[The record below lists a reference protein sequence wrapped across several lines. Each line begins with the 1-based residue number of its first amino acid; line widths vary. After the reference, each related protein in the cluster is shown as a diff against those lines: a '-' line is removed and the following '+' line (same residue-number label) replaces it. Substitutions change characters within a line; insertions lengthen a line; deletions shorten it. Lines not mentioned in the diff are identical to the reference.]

1 MSKTILRRDVF
12 IYKKMNSKTDKTTNT
27 RVIPEGVKTSVE
39 ASRMK
44 KAEDIVVL
52 DLTGISSFTDFFII
66 MHGNSSRQNVAI
78 YEGIEK
84 ELKDLSIRP
93 LSVEGRENAEWIL
106 MDYGE
111 FIVHI
116 FSSRAREYYSLE
128 KLWGDGIKLS
138 I

>member
-1 MSKTILRRDVF
+1 MSTKTAKIT
-12 IYKKMNSKTDKTTNT
+12 NPSK
-27 RVIPEGVKTSVE
+27 IPESVKISVE
-39 ASRMK
+39 ASQMK

-78 YEGIEK
+78 YESIE
-84 ELKDLSIRP
+84 EDLKDQSIRP

-116 FSSRAREYYSLE
+116 FSPNAREYYSLE
-128 KLWGDGIKLS
+128 KLWGDGIKISL
-138 I
+138 

>member
-1 MSKTILRRDVF
+1 MS
-12 IYKKMNSKTDKTTNT
+12 DKTEKTSPM
-27 RVIPEGVKTSVE
+27 RKIPESVKISVE

-52 DLTGISSFTDFFII
+52 DLTGISSFTDFFVI

-78 YEGIEK
+78 YEGIE
-84 ELKDLSIRP
+84 EDLKDRSIRP

-116 FSSRAREYYSLE
+116 FSTTAREYYSLE
-128 KLWGDGIKLS
+128 KLWGDGLRVS
-138 I
+138 L

>member
-1 MSKTILRRDVF
+1 MNAKTEKTI
-12 IYKKMNSKTDKTTNT
+12 KTRK
-27 RVIPEGVKTSVE
+27 IPKSVKISVE

-44 KAEDIVVL
+44 QAEDIVVL

-78 YEGIEK
+78 YEGIEE
-84 ELKDLSIRP
+84 ELKDLSVRP
-93 LSVEGRENAEWIL
+93 LSVEGKENAEWIL

-116 FSSRAREYYSLE
+116 FSPRAREYYSLE

-138 I
+138 L